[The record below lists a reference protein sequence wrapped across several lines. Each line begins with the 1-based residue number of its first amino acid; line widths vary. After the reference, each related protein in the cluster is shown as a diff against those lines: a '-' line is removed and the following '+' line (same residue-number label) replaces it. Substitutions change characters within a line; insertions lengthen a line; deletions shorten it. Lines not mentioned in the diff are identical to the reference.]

1 MIQSISKVNSHVS
14 KGMRGN
20 THTTATH
27 SVHGTYAFDVGTN
40 VFDVSTNVYDVSTPV
55 FDVSIN
61 VFDIGNIYVLY

>member
-1 MIQSISKVNSHVS
+1 MTQSVSKVKSPVS

-20 THTTATH
+20 MRTTATH

-40 VFDVSTNVYDVSTPV
+40 VFAVSTNV

-61 VFDIGNIYVLY
+61 VFDICNIYVLY